1 LAGQVSI
8 VVAKYNSIVVECQY
22 FNIYYYLSSEG
33 IVYFVIAN
41 VCCLVF

>member
-8 VVAKYNSIVVECQY
+8 VAAKYGSIVVACSY

-33 IVYFVIAN
+33 IV
-41 VCCLVF
+41 